1 MLDFEVASGNEML
14 QPFRFSS
21 VSVSVFSPSLF
32 FFFVNAAVRIALENL
47 FIINRLQQL
56 ALENEL

>member
-1 MLDFEVASGNEML
+1 ML
-14 QPFRFSS
+14 QPFRFS
-21 VSVSVFSPSLF
+21 FCF
-32 FFFVNAAVRIALENL
+32 IFFFVIAAVRIAVENL